1 MERLINTLRLRL
13 MSVVLVIHAAL
24 VPLLYLGVTA
34 IVTDGYAELFVN
46 PARSYSQLVADELE
60 AGGPDDFQRR
70 AAEMLDSVLLTG
82 QVVFAE
88 IIDGN
93 RRIHGSLPSLTAP
106 VNPPDDFQFG
116 AHGDEVYYIS
126 HTIKRPDRSMV
137 LRLGFDE
144 SPTLEQ
150 IRAAKRRVLIAILAF
165 TVASIAVAVW
175 LSAVIARPMVR
186 LQEAAK
192 RVASGDFRVQLTTSS
207 SIREVQ
213 ELNHHLEHMRQ
224 KLVGTNERLEREMNE
239 REVSEAKRLD
249 LERRLL
255 HRERI
260 ATIGTLAGGI
270 AHEFNNIMTPILL
283 YSQVALQDVPA
294 GSALAADLTRIV
306 AAAHRARSL
315 VNGILTFSREMDLQ
329 QAAVFAPR
337 PTIEEALGLLRAI
350 VPANIEITFEA
361 GPDEM
366 PVVGDPSLLHQV
378 VLNLC
383 TNAYQAMSPSGGRI
397 ALKLG
402 AVSNPPKS
410 QVNPGQYVLLEVSDT
425 GHGMDESVLAHIF
438 DPFFTTRDVGE
449 GTGLGLSIVHGII
462 TSMGGVITVESAV
475 GTGTM
480 VQIYLPAAAGQP
492 DQTNILIAGG
502 AA

>member
-1 MERLINTLRLRL
+1 MEQLINTLRLRL

-46 PARSYSQLVADELE
+46 PARSYSQLVADQLE
-60 AGGPDDFQRR
+60 AGDVEHFERR
-70 AAEMLDSVLLTG
+70 STELLDSVLLTG
-82 QVVFAE
+82 QVVLAE
-88 IIDGN
+88 IIDGD
-93 RRIHGSLPSLTAP
+93 RRIHGTLSSMSVPADQ
-106 VNPPDDFQFG
+106 PDDFQFG

-126 HTIKRPDRSMV
+126 HTIKRPDRLVV

-144 SPTLEQ
+144 SPTLAQ
-150 IRAAKRRVLIAILAF
+150 IRAAKQRVLIAILAF
-165 TVASIAVAVW
+165 TAASIAVAVW

-192 RVASGDFRVQLTTSS
+192 RVASGDFRVQLTMSS

-224 KLVGTNERLEREMNE
+224 KLVGTNERLEREMTE
-239 REVSEAKRLD
+239 REALEAKRLD

-294 GSALAADLTRIV
+294 DSPLATDLTRIV

-329 QAAVFAPR
+329 QATIFTLR

-361 GPDEM
+361 HPDEV
-366 PVVGDPSLLHQV
+366 PVIGDPSLLHQIV
-378 VLNLC
+378 INLC

-397 ALKLG
+397 ALELSS
-402 AVSNPPKS
+402 VRNPPKS
-410 QVNPGQYVLLEVSDT
+410 QVTPGHYVLLEVTDT

-449 GTGLGLSIVHGII
+449 GTGLGLSIVHGIV
-462 TSMGGVITVESAV
+462 TAMDGVITVESTV
-475 GTGTM
+475 GTGTK

-492 DQTNILIAGG
+492 DQDSLSAGG

>member
-24 VPLLYLGVTA
+24 VPLLYVGVTA
-34 IVTDGYAELFVN
+34 IVTEGYAELFVN

-60 AGGPDDFQRR
+60 GRNPLDFERR
-70 AAEMLDSVLLTG
+70 TPELLDSVLLTG
-82 QVVFAE
+82 EVVFAE

-93 RRIHGSLPSLTAP
+93 RSIHGSLPSLAP
-106 VNPPDDFQFG
+106 PADRRDDFQFG
-116 AHGDEVYYIS
+116 THEDGVYYIS
-126 HTIKRPDRSMV
+126 HTIKRPDRSIV

-150 IRAAKRRVLIAILAF
+150 IRAAKRRVLIAVLTLTA
-165 TVASIAVAVW
+165 ASIAVALW
-175 LSAVIARPMVR
+175 LSV
-186 LQEAAK
+186 
-192 RVASGDFRVQLTTSS
+192 
-207 SIREVQ
+207 
-213 ELNHHLEHMRQ
+213 MRQ
-224 KLVGTNERLEREMNE
+224 KLVGTNERLEREMQE

-283 YSQVALQDVPA
+283 YSQVALQDAPA
-294 GSALAADLTRIV
+294 GGALAADLTRIV

-329 QAAVFAPR
+329 QAAVFALR

-361 GPDEM
+361 EPDEV

-378 VLNLC
+378 VINLC

-402 AVSNPPKS
+402 ALRNPPKS
-410 QVNPGQYVLLEVSDT
+410 QITPGHYVVLEVSDT

-449 GTGLGLSIVHGII
+449 GTGLGLSIVHGIV
-462 TSMGGVITVESAV
+462 TSMGGVVTVESIV
-475 GTGTM
+475 GTGTL
-480 VQIYLPAAAGQP
+480 VQIYLPAAAARL
-492 DQTNILIAGG
+492 DRDTLSAGG

>member
-1 MERLINTLRLRL
+1 V
-13 MSVVLVIHAAL
+13 SF
-24 VPLLYLGVTA
+24 
-34 IVTDGYAELFVN
+34 D
-46 PARSYSQLVADELE
+46 Q
-60 AGGPDDFQRR
+60 R
-70 AAEMLDSVLLTG
+70 AAELLDSVLLSG

-88 IIDGN
+88 IIDGS
-93 RRIHGSLPSLTAP
+93 RRLHSSLPSL
-106 VNPPDDFQFG
+106 VPPADRRDDFHFG
-116 AHGDEVYYIS
+116 DQGDEVYYIS
-126 HTIKRPDRSMV
+126 HTIKRPDRSV
-137 LRLGFDE
+137 ALRLGFDE
-144 SPTLEQ
+144 SPTLAR
-150 IRAAKRRVLIAILAF
+150 IRSAKQRVLIAILAF
-165 TVASIAVAVW
+165 TAASIAVAVW

-192 RVASGDFRVQLTTSS
+192 RVASGDFRVQLTMSS

-213 ELNHHLEHMRQ
+213 ELNHHLEDMRQ

-239 REVSEAKRLD
+239 REALEAKRLD

-260 ATIGTLAGGI
+260 ATVGTLAGGI

-283 YSQVALQDVPA
+283 YSQVALQDAPA
-294 GSALAADLTRIV
+294 GSALATDLTRIV

-329 QAAVFAPR
+329 QAAVFALR
-337 PTIEEALGLLRAI
+337 PTIEEALDLLRAI

-361 GPDEM
+361 QPDDI
-366 PVVGDPSLLHQV
+366 PVVGDPSLLHQAV
-378 VLNLC
+378 INLC

-397 ALKLG
+397 AVKLG
-402 AVSNPPKS
+402 SVRNPPKS
-410 QVNPGQYVLLEVSDT
+410 QVIPGHYVLLEVSDT

-449 GTGLGLSIVHGII
+449 GTGLGLSIVHGIV
-462 TSMGGVITVESAV
+462 TSMGGVITVESTV

-480 VQIYLPAAAGQP
+480 VQIYLPAAAGRP
-492 DQTNILIAGG
+492 DRDTLSAGG

>member
-34 IVTDGYAELFVN
+34 IVTEGYAELFVN
-46 PARSYSQLVADELE
+46 PARSYSQLVSDELE
-60 AGGPDDFQRR
+60 ASGAEHFEQR
-70 AAEMLDSVLLTG
+70 AAELLDSVLLTG
-82 QVVFAE
+82 QVVFSE

-93 RRIHGSLPSLTAP
+93 RRIHGTLPSTSVPADQ
-106 VNPPDDFQFG
+106 PDDFQFG

-126 HTIKRPDRSMV
+126 HTIKRPDRSVV

-144 SPTLEQ
+144 SPTLAQ
-150 IRAAKRRVLIAILAF
+150 IGAAKQRVLVAILAF
-165 TVASIAVAVW
+165 TAASIAVAVW

-192 RVASGDFRVQLTTSS
+192 RVASGDFRVQLTMSS

-224 KLVGTNERLEREMNE
+224 KLVGTNERLEREMTE

-283 YSQVALQDVPA
+283 YSQVALQDVPP
-294 GSALAADLTRIV
+294 GSPLAADLTRIV

-329 QAAVFAPR
+329 QATVFALR

-350 VPANIEITFEA
+350 VPANIEITFQA
-361 GPDEM
+361 QPDDV

-378 VLNLC
+378 VINLC

-397 ALKLG
+397 ALELS
-402 AVSNPPKS
+402 AVRNPPKIP
-410 QVNPGQYVLLEVSDT
+410 VDPGHYVLLEVSDT

-449 GTGLGLSIVHGII
+449 GTGLGLSIVHGIV
-462 TSMGGVITVESAV
+462 TSMDGVITVESTV
-475 GTGTM
+475 GTGTR
-480 VQIYLPAAAGQP
+480 VQIYLPAAAGRP
-492 DQTNILIAGG
+492 DQDLLSAGG

>member
-1 MERLINTLRLRL
+1 LASPTQR
-13 MSVVLVIHAAL
+13 H
-24 VPLLYLGVTA
+24 
-34 IVTDGYAELFVN
+34 
-46 PARSYSQLVADELE
+46 
-60 AGGPDDFQRR
+60 DDFK
-70 AAEMLDSVLLTG
+70 
-82 QVVFAE
+82 
-88 IIDGN
+88 
-93 RRIHGSLPSLTAP
+93 
-106 VNPPDDFQFG
+106 FG
-116 AHGDEVYYIS
+116 EQADEVYYIS
-126 HTIKRPDRSMV
+126 HTVQRPDRSVV

-144 SPTLEQ
+144 SPTLGQ
-150 IRAAKRRVLIAILAF
+150 IRAAKRRVLLAVLAF
-165 TVASIAVAVW
+165 TAASIAVAIW

-192 RVASGDFRVQLTTSS
+192 RVAGGDFRAELTMSS
-207 SIREVQ
+207 SISEVQ

-224 KLVGTNERLEREMNE
+224 KLVGTNERLEREMSE
-239 REVSEAKRLD
+239 REALEAKRLD

-283 YSQVALQDVPA
+283 YSQVALQDAPA

-306 AAAHRARSL
+306 GAAHRARSL

-329 QAAVFAPR
+329 QAAVFALR

-350 VPANIEITFEA
+350 VPANIEIIFEA
-361 GPDEM
+361 QADDV

-378 VLNLC
+378 VINLC

-397 ALKLG
+397 AVKLG
-402 AVSNPPKS
+402 AVRNPRKS
-410 QVNPGQYVLLEVSDT
+410 QVNPGHYVLLEVSDT

-480 VQIYLPAAAGQP
+480 VQIYLPAAAGRP
-492 DQTNILIAGG
+492 DQDVLAAGG

>member
-60 AGGPDDFQRR
+60 ASGPDDFEQR
-70 AAEMLDSVLLTG
+70 AVQLLDSVLLTG
-82 QVVFAE
+82 QVVFAK

-93 RRIHGSLPSLTAP
+93 RRIHGSLPSSGAITD
-106 VNPPDDFQFG
+106 PPDDFQFG
-116 AHGDEVYYIS
+116 AHGDEIYYIS
-126 HTIKRPDRSMV
+126 HTITRSDRSMV

-144 SPTLEQ
+144 SPTLQQ
-150 IRAAKRRVLIAILAF
+150 IRTAKQRVLMAILAF
-165 TVASIAVAVW
+165 TAASIAVAVW

-192 RVASGDFRVQLTTSS
+192 RVASGEFGVHLTMSS

-213 ELNHHLEHMRQ
+213 ELNQHLEHMRQ
-224 KLVGTNERLEREMNE
+224 KLVGTNERLEREMSE
-239 REVSEAKRLD
+239 REASEAKRLD

-283 YSQVALQDVPA
+283 YSQVALQDAPA
-294 GSALAADLTRIV
+294 GSPLAADLTRIIG
-306 AAAHRARSL
+306 AAHRARSL
-315 VNGILTFSREMDLQ
+315 VTGILTFSREMDLQ
-329 QAAVFAPR
+329 KAAVFALR
-337 PTIEEALGLLRAI
+337 PTIEEALSLLRAI
-350 VPANIEITFEA
+350 VPANIEITFDAQPGEFA
-361 GPDEM
+361 
-366 PVVGDPSLLHQV
+366 VFGDPSLLHQV
-378 VLNLC
+378 VINLC

-397 ALKLG
+397 ALELG
-402 AVSNPPKS
+402 AVSNPAKLHDS
-410 QVNPGQYVLLEVSDT
+410 PGHYVLLEVSDT

-438 DPFFTTRDVGE
+438 DPFFTTRDIGE
-449 GTGLGLSIVHGII
+449 GTGLGLSIVHGIV
-462 TSMGGVITVESAV
+462 TSMGGVVTVESAV
-475 GTGTM
+475 GTGTL
-480 VQIYLPAAAGQP
+480 VQIYLPAAESRPVP
-492 DQTNILIAGG
+492 DILSAEG